1 MRIIS
6 RIIYLPV
13 KKCRIFPRLLF
24 YSILLR
30 RVVFP
35 YSVLLLL
42 CLLNWD
48 VKIRTEFESR
58 WYFFAFKCDCWEDMY
73 KWNFI
78 FSIKESCQ
86 RAVLVSLSNSSV
98 TAIRSLLLISNH

>member
-1 MRIIS
+1 MRMICRIIF
-6 RIIYLPV
+6 LPV
-13 KKCRIFPRLLF
+13 KKCRIFSRLVF
-24 YSILLR
+24 YFILPR
-30 RVVFP
+30 RVVCP

-42 CLLNWD
+42 CLLNWY

-58 WYFFAFKCDCWEDMY
+58 WYFFAFKCDCWKDMY

-86 RAVLVSLSNSSV
+86 RVVFVSVNN
-98 TAIRSLLLISNH
+98 TA